1 MLFFQKVSCEAVM
14 EHADKTRNWKVE
26 VSLVL
31 ILLCE

>member
-1 MLFFQKVSCEAVM
+1 MLFFQKINYEAVK
-14 EHADKTRNWKVE
+14 ELVDKTCNWKVE